1 MNDCSP
7 AVSLKWLVRL
17 CFCVQ
22 AYLHAVFTA
31 AGSVYSGYIASVASS
46 TNAKRMTTA
55 TSVGVSAAKKLLSLS
70 VSAAST
76 ALSAVPFIGAAGKMI
91 TAGIE
96 CVHGGDN
103 GVNAGTI
110 IVY

>member
-31 AGSVYSGYIASVASS
+31 AGSVYSGFTSVASS
-46 TNAKRMTTA
+46 TNAWRLTTA
-55 TSVGVSAAKKLLSLS
+55 TNVGVSATKKLLSLS